1 MADLFA
7 LAELIPEVEQAA
19 ATYKKLAAVIA
30 PYAQKLSGA
39 SGGKPVDAAV
49 VLKCVAVF
57 VPDLNPV
64 IPDTVQ
70 AIGTLE
76 KVRAILEASAPDTAP
91 PWPQS
96 HSTKGD
102 VIE

>member
-7 LAELIPEVEQAA
+7 LAELVPEFEQAA

-39 SGGKPVDAAV
+39 SGGRPVNVAA

-57 VPDLNPV
+57 VPELNPIV
-64 IPDTVQ
+64 PDIVQ
-70 AIGTLE
+70 ALGTLE
-76 KVRAILEASAPDTAP
+76 KVHAILDAPAP
-91 PWPQS
+91 ENAPSWPQ
-96 HSTKGD
+96 
-102 VIE
+102 